1 MTDEHNVPLMAS
13 LHALLRSQADR
24 CPDSPALL
32 APDCQPLD
40 YSRLFKQVEYTGRA
54 LAAQGITRTDRVA
67 VVLPNG
73 PDMAAAFL
81 GIASYA
87 TCAPLNPSYPRD
99 QFGFYLDDLQAK
111 AIVLPADADTPAREV
126 AGQLGITIIELES
139 SSNRPNGAFTLRGLP
154 ADVDAQ
160 HDCGVAEDC
169 ALVLHTSGT
178 TSRPKQVPLSQ
189 RNLLSSAHAVA
200 RTLALT
206 GDDRCLNAM
215 PLFHIHGLVGA
226 LLSSVHAGAS
236 VVCPECYEEE
246 SFSRAMGE
254 FSPTWYTAVPTIHQS
269 ILALAD
275 RNPSLA
281 RDHRLRFIRS
291 SSSSLPPA
299 VMGALEKRFR
309 VPVIESY
316 GMTEAA
322 HQMASNPL
330 PPAERKPGSV
340 GLPAGPDM
348 AVMDDDGN
356 LLAPGETGEIVI
368 RGDNVTAGYANNP
381 EANAESFTNG
391 WFRTG
396 DLGHTDDNGYFYI
409 TGRSREMINRGGETI
424 APREIDDALLEHPAV
439 AQAVAFS
446 VPHPSLGEDV
456 AAAVVLQAANDASEE
471 ELRMFAFERLAPAKV
486 PSHIITV
493 TTIPKGPTGKIRRI
507 GLHELLK
514 EQLQQTYVGPRTDL
528 ERTVVTAIERVLNTG
543 HVGVMDNFFA
553 LGGDSIQATH
563 VLAAL
568 SHEFHVELPAVT
580 LFLHPT
586 AEDLSR
592 EITHILAED
601 SGILDELLTEI
612 ENMSDQEI
620 EQQLK

>member
-1 MTDEHNVPLMAS
+1 MAS
-13 LHALLRSQADR
+13 LHAILRSQAER

-40 YSRLFKQVEYTGRA
+40 YGRLFNQIECTGRA
-54 LAAQGITRTDRVA
+54 LGAQGITRADRVA

-99 QFGFYLDDLQAK
+99 QFGFYLDDLEAK

-126 AGQLGITIIELES
+126 AGQLGIIIIELEPS
-139 SSNRPNGAFTLRGLP
+139 LNRPAGAFTLRGLP

-160 HDCGVAEDC
+160 NDCGEAEDC

-178 TSRPKQVPLSQ
+178 TSRPKQVPLSH
-189 RNLLSSAHAVA
+189 RNLLSSAHAIV

-226 LLSSVHAGAS
+226 LLSSVYAGGS

-246 SFSRAMGE
+246 SFSRAMGD
-254 FSPTWYTAVPTIHQS
+254 FYPSWYTAVPTIHQS

-291 SSSSLPPA
+291 SSSPLPPA
-299 VMGALEKRFR
+299 VMGALEDRFR

-330 PPAERKPGSV
+330 PPAERKTGSV

-368 RGDNVTAGYANNP
+368 RGDNVTAGYTNDP
-381 EANAESFTNG
+381 GANAESFMHG

-396 DLGHTDDNGYFYI
+396 DLGHTDDDGYFYI
-409 TGRSREMINRGGETI
+409 TGRGREMINRGGETI
-424 APREIDDALLEHPAV
+424 APREIDDVLLEHSAV
-439 AQAVAFS
+439 VQAVAFP

-456 AAAVVLQAANDASEE
+456 AAAVVLHAANDASEQ
-471 ELRMFAFERLAPAKV
+471 ELRMFALERLAPAKV
-486 PSHIITV
+486 PSRIITV

-507 GLHELLK
+507 GLHEQLK
-514 EQLQQTYVGPRTDL
+514 DQLQQTYVGPRTDL
-528 ERTVVTAIERVLNTG
+528 ERTVIAAIEQALNSG
-543 HVGVMDNFFA
+543 HVSVMDNFFA
-553 LGGDSIQATH
+553 IGGDSIQATH

-568 SHEFHVELPAVT
+568 SSEFHVELPAVT

-592 EITHILAED
+592 EITHILAGD
-601 SGILDELLTEI
+601 NGILDELLIEI

-620 EQQLK
+620 QQQLK